1 MQFNP
6 DPKKQGN
13 EIIFSWESNTS
24 TYPPV
29 TFNKSIIA
37 TCPHQK
43 YQGVSLH
50 SKLDFSINSYCTKNR
65 KVLKDKRTHYKKTL
79 FVC

>member
-13 EIIFSWESNTS
+13 EAIVSWKSNTS

-29 TFNKSIIA
+29 TFNKYIIA

-43 YQGVSLH
+43 HLGVLLD
-50 SKLDFSINSYCTKNR
+50 SKLDFSIHSY
-65 KVLKDKRTHYKKTL
+65 
-79 FVC
+79 